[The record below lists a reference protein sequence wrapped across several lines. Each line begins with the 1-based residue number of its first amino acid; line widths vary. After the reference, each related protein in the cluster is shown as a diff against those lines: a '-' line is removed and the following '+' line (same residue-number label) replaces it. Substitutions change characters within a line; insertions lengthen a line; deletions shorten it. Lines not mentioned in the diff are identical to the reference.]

1 MWRAVAGEFPTIHRM
16 EPLTQLARRSKGQAP
31 PPWVIWEALCDPWRS
46 NDREWFDLRTGE
58 LAPRILES
66 RKPDLVVWASIWEDR
81 PELRIRFDIAT
92 GGAGSAVTWTLLGP
106 ELLSD
111 DDIKRRR
118 YRIDQ
123 LINGQLRE
131 TFDQ

>member
-1 MWRAVAGEFPTIHRM
+1 MWRAVANELPTIHCM
-16 EPLTQLARRSKGQAP
+16 EPLTELARRSKGQAP

-46 NDREWFDLRTGE
+46 NGRHWFDLRTGE
-58 LAPRILES
+58 LVPRLLES
-66 RKPDLVVWASIWEDR
+66 RKPDLVVWSSIWEEC
-81 PELRIRFDIAT
+81 PELRIRFVVTPA
-92 GGAGSAVTWTLLGP
+92 GAGSAVTWTLLGP

-111 DDIKRRR
+111 DEIKRRR

-131 TFDQ
+131 SFDQ

>member
-1 MWRAVAGEFPTIHRM
+1 M
-16 EPLTQLARRSKGQAP
+16 
-31 PPWVIWEALCDPWRS
+31 
-46 NDREWFDLRTGE
+46 
-58 LAPRILES
+58 
-66 RKPDLVVWASIWEDR
+66 VWASIWEDR
-81 PELRIRFDIAT
+81 PELRIRFEIAT
-92 GGAGSAVTWTLLGP
+92 SGAGSAVTWTLLSP

-111 DDIKRRR
+111 NEIKRRR